1 MRVALI
7 TDYASPLATPED
19 AYPAGPGAGLGALAT
34 ALAGLG
40 AHVTVY
46 AGVPAPAD
54 GGRPG
59 AAGRPRRSKLCP
71 GAVLEPLSIQ
81 AAAPASPPA
90 AKRGAGRRT
99 GSRAP
104 SRAAPD
110 RATQDRAAED
120 RAARDLV
127 ALRIREL
134 ADQLA
139 ARWQDNPPD
148 LVHAHSWAAGV
159 AALAGGRGLNLPQV
173 QTFYSLAVQDGPSA
187 GARRARLELALAR
200 SARAVLVGASE
211 ESSAL
216 ARLGVPQA
224 AIRVVPP
231 GVDTHVFQPEGPAAS
246 RGDRPRLLIV
256 VTSLADDRG
265 PAAALHALTAVPG
278 AELLIAGG
286 PAAAELGGD
295 PGQQALSKLAGQL
308 GVADRVTFTG
318 RVNQSAMPALMR
330 SADVLLNLSQRGPL
344 AQVTLEAMACG
355 VPVIAVSS
363 GAHQDAVLD
372 GTTGYL
378 ITSTQPAPLGRRIR
392 HLLASPLREGM
403 AIAAAT
409 RARDRYSWE
418 RIGTETLAVYETAVQ
433 KTHPAAAEPEP
444 ASAAA
449 EAAGLAG
456 EP

>member
-7 TDYASPLATPED
+7 TEHTSPLAAPED

-40 AHVTVY
+40 AEVTLY

-54 GGRPG
+54 RGQPG

-81 AAAPASPPA
+81 AAAPAS
-90 AKRGAGRRT
+90 T
-99 GSRAP
+99 E
-104 SRAAPD
+104 
-110 RATQDRAAED
+110 QD
-120 RAARDLV
+120 LI

-173 QTFYSLAVQDGPSA
+173 QTFYSLAIQDGPSA

-200 SARAVLVGASE
+200 SARAVLVGASA

-231 GVDTHVFQPEGPAAS
+231 GVDTRLFQPEGPAAS
-246 RGDRPRLLIV
+246 RGDRPRLLMV
-256 VTSLADDRG
+256 VTSLAGDHG
-265 PAAALHALTAVPG
+265 PAAALHALAAVPD

-286 PAAAELGGD
+286 PPAAGLAAD

-308 GVADRVTFTG
+308 GVADRVTLTG
-318 RVNQSAMPALMR
+318 RVNQAAMPALMR
-330 SADVLLNLSQRGPL
+330 SADVLLNLSPRGPL
-344 AQVTLEAMACG
+344 ARVTLEAMACG
-355 VPVIAVSS
+355 IPVIAVSS

-378 ITSTQPAPLGRRIR
+378 MTSTQPAPLARRIR
-392 HLLASPLREGM
+392 QLLASPLREGM

-409 RARDRYSWE
+409 RVRDRYSWE
-418 RIGTETLAVYETAVQ
+418 RIGTETLAVYEAAVQ
-433 KTHPAAAEPEP
+433 EAHPAAGEPEP
-444 ASAAA
+444 ATAT
-449 EAAGLAG
+449 AGPAD